1 MRIQYLL
8 ISPTRELCQQSY
20 NVLLKLLNK
29 LPDKERSIQAQRYC
43 YCATG
48 GSELEV
54 DLAKIKEGICVLV
67 GTVGR
72 IR

>member
-1 MRIQYLL
+1 
-8 ISPTRELCQQSY
+8 
-20 NVLLKLLNK
+20 LKLLNK